1 MKGSASLR
9 GDFKEN
15 VEVGE
20 FFFFLLCRWLKRDGI
35 DNERLDVDRIDFWKR
50 YFVASGSL
58 AKHI

>member
-20 FFFFLLCRWLKRDGI
+20 FFLLLYRWLRRDGI

-50 YFVASGSL
+50 YFVPSGSL